1 MKMYLSRCWRI
12 VTGLADKKDLN
23 FCTIRAC
30 KSHLMKQASHIC
42 KQQYKEIKKGQRDN
56 RHKVAMFIFS
66 LLLNSKTLEQA
77 SKIVHDAC
85 IVLGSK
91 SNCSEVEASLVSLDS
106 ESKKLPGEKEGNDD
120 TEHGQQ
126 ENPHDKNDD
135 IFDCNIPDST
145 SPFKD
150 HFDQIRTK
158 ANQAIQIIT
167 ATGEYNYYT
176 IESENGVF

>member
-66 LLLNSKTLEQA
+66 LLQQA
-77 SKIVHDAC
+77 SKIVYDAC
-85 IVLGSK
+85 TVLGSK
-91 SNCSEVEASLVSLDS
+91 SNCSEVEASLVGLDS

-135 IFDCNIPDST
+135 IFDWG
-145 SPFKD
+145 
-150 HFDQIRTK
+150 Q
-158 ANQAIQIIT
+158 
-167 ATGEYNYYT
+167 YT
-176 IESENGVF
+176 